1 TEADN
6 SRTLRSAVE
15 MSAESLGGSMRH
27 TEDGIGPRLA
37 QARKEAGLTQEQ
49 LAGLVGV
56 TPRSIQ
62 GYEAGKVL
70 PYRHLK
76 RLEEVTGKPPS
87 WLLRNESEPSPL
99 SAEVAERLVS
109 LVERIAAEA
118 ERLADA
124 AARIEDLLDAQQRPR
139 VFDEPT

>member
-1 TEADN
+1 
-6 SRTLRSAVE
+6 
-15 MSAESLGGSMRH
+15 MRQI
-27 TEDGIGPRLA
+27 EDGIGRRLA
-37 QARKEAGLTQEQ
+37 QARKEAGFTQEQ
-49 LAGLVGV
+49 LAELVGV

-62 GYEAGKVL
+62 GYEAGKVV

-87 WLLRNESEPSPL
+87 WLLRNEKEPGVL

-109 LVERIAAEA
+109 LVERVAAEA

-124 AARIEDLLDAQQRPR
+124 AARIESLLDARQPSRA
-139 VFDEPT
+139 FDERT

>member
-1 TEADN
+1 
-6 SRTLRSAVE
+6 
-15 MSAESLGGSMRH
+15 MRH
-27 TEDGIGPRLA
+27 RDEGIGRRLA

-49 LAGLVGV
+49 LAEQVGV

-62 GYEAGKVL
+62 GYEAGKVV

-76 RLEEVTGKPPS
+76 RLEEITGKPPS
-87 WLLRNESEPSPL
+87 WLLRNETEPTPF

-109 LVERIAAEA
+109 LVERVAAEA

-124 AARIEDLLDAQQRPR
+124 AARIEGLLDVQQRPR
-139 VFDEPT
+139 AFDERS